1 MDRIDLAHE
10 PELRLGSLTIRP
22 ALRQIAHDGGAEE
35 VVEPRVMQV
44 LVALAR
50 EPGAILSRDD
60 LTTSCWEG
68 RVVGEDAINRVIS
81 RLRRVAEGI
90 GEAAFRIETIT
101 KVGYRLIPGEGI
113 AAPASGPIPAIDA
126 ELAAARD
133 EARKLRLDRRAMLIG
148 SGAAVVAAGGWW
160 SYRRFT
166 APAAEPAPPADVAP
180 LMFQASLML
189 QQGTPEGGSQAA
201 GLLRRV
207 VEKHPEYAD
216 GWGMLALTYIGG
228 SNARTPEQSRTL
240 RDRADEAMRRAEALD
255 PGNIYVRIA
264 RLGLRPYIG
273 SWRAAEQVLRPALVS
288 HPGNPLLTGSL
299 AGTMMSVGRCRDA
312 ATLLD
317 GLAGKVPPT
326 PGIAYTYAQTLW
338 GAGRLDD
345 ADRAIGEA
353 YALFPTHFA
362 VWFTRFY
369 FMLYTG
375 RAEQSLAMYENVDG
389 RPAAISDSN
398 FAMIVAVARA
408 MLSRKEA
415 DIDEAMRLNLAGAR
429 IASGYAENTIQ
440 FASALG
446 RLDAAFEVVN
456 AYFFERGFKTSDQR
470 FPEQRTYNSRIN
482 RRTHFIFLPSTAAM
496 RADPRFEA
504 LVGELGLTKYWRE
517 AGILPDYK
525 RA

>member
-1 MDRIDLAHE
+1 MRAMDRIDLAHE
-10 PELRLGSLTIRP
+10 PELRLGRLTIRP
-22 ALRQIAHDGGAEE
+22 ALRQLLRDDDMEE

-60 LTTSCWEG
+60 LTTACWEG

-90 GEAAFRIETIT
+90 GEGAFRIETIT
-101 KVGYRLIPGEGI
+101 KVGYRLIPGEGVP
-113 AAPASGPIPAIDA
+113 APASAIDS

-148 SGAAVVAAGGWW
+148 SGAAVIAAGGWW
-160 SYRRFT
+160 TYRRFT
-166 APAAEPAPPADVAP
+166 APAADPAPPADVAT
-180 LMFQASLML
+180 LMFQASLAL
-189 QQGTPEGGSQAA
+189 QQSTPEGGSQAA

-240 RDRADEAMRRAEALD
+240 RDRANEAMRRAEALD

-264 RLGLRPYIG
+264 RLGLRPYVG
-273 SWRAAEQVLRPALVS
+273 SWGAAERVLRPALIS

-299 AGTMMSVGRCRDA
+299 AGTMMSVGRCREA
-312 ATLLD
+312 ASLLD

-338 GAGRLDD
+338 AGGRLDD

-389 RPAAISDSN
+389 RPAGISDGN

-415 DIDEAMRLNLAGAR
+415 DIDEAMRLNLEGAR
-429 IASGYAENTIQ
+429 VASGYAENTIQ

-446 RLDAAFEVVN
+446 RLDSAFEVVN
-456 AYFFERGFKTSDQR
+456 AYFFERGFRISDQR
-470 FPEQRTYNSRIN
+470 FPEQRTYSARNN

-496 RADPRFEA
+496 RTDPRFEA
-504 LVGELGLTKYWRE
+504 VVRELGLAKYWRE
-517 AGILPDYK
+517 ASVLPDYRK
-525 RA
+525 T